1 MSDGGRVWIWKGNFD
16 GAVERLIYLQE
27 KEQQD
32 ILLHKVR
39 IECRICLL
47 AGTWELCHIF
57 GKVGFRAG
65 LKQRKLCL
73 RPALYGWTLQNLQ
86 GLFHPVHQVVHWQI
100 EEAVFLVPPLG
111 LNII

>member
-1 MSDGGRVWIWKGNFD
+1 MSDGGRVWIWQRNFD
-16 GAVERLIYLQE
+16 GAIERLIYFQE

-39 IECRICLL
+39 IECRICM
-47 AGTWELCHIF
+47 
-57 GKVGFRAG
+57 
-65 LKQRKLCL
+65 
-73 RPALYGWTLQNLQ
+73 RPALYEWTLQNMQ

-100 EEAVFLVPPLG
+100 EEAVFLVPPVG